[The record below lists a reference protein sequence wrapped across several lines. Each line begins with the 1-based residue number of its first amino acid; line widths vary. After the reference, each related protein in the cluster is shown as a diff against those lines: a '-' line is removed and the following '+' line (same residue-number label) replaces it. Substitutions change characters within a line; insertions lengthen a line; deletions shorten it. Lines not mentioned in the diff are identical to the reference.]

1 MSRVMI
7 IIGRSDYADLISI
20 LDHRI
25 RSERA
30 RRAAY
35 HGKRDHAQAHAADGR
50 RERLVCLRNAL
61 VEGCQAKEVDDA

>member
-7 IIGRSDYADLISI
+7 IIDRSDYADLISI
-20 LDHRI
+20 LDQRI

-30 RRAAY
+30 RRAAF
-35 HGKRDHAQAHAADGR
+35 HGQRDHAQAHAADGR

-61 VEGCQAKEVDDA
+61 VEGCQAKEVSDG